1 MQSVE
6 WERRSAMAE
15 AKRVHTN
22 EDDEEYVS
30 MGARLRQAREYLGL
44 SQEAVAEALGIPR
57 ASVSAIESG
66 RRKVSSLELRDLAR
80 LYKRPL
86 EWFYG
91 RDTEPIAED
100 ETVSALFR
108 ATKTLTQEDKE
119 QVLRFAEFLK
129 GAGQAP
135 ARRRSQ

>member
-1 MQSVE
+1 
-6 WERRSAMAE
+6 MAE
-15 AKRVHTN
+15 AKPVHTN
-22 EDDEEYVS
+22 EDDEEYVA

-44 SQEAVAEALGIPR
+44 SQEAVAEALGVPR
-57 ASVSAIESG
+57 ASVSAMESG
-66 RRKVSSLELRDLAR
+66 RRKVSSLELRNLAR

-86 EWFYG
+86 DWFYTSE
-91 RDTEPIAED
+91 TEPIAED

-108 ATKTLTQEDKE
+108 ATRNLKQEDKE

-135 ARRRSQ
+135 PRRRNQ